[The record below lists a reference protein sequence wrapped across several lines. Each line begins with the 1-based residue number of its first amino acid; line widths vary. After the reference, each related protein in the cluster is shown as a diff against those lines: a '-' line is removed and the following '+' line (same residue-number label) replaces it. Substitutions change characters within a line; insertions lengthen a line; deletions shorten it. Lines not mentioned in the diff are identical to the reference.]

1 MATLLRSIHHIWH
14 KYQGAKQ
21 GRFRP
26 KTGNKNFGL
35 LSQISL
41 PLDCGYSLYF
51 RLKFCMDEKTWLS
64 SQHQYSIT
72 DLRMSLN
79 QCSRTKKTG
88 DCLLC
93 RRRHCEKSAG
103 WRRRRRQ
110 GKWGVCTCLFCLPDC
125 PSPPHISLLL
135 CALVHYFALYRARQ
149 VWSCSW
155 ICNVLEQVHWLT
167 CESQQVQS
175 NCLRGVCTTQGCIVT
190 QFHCLRE
197 LLYLLPG
204 REKRAPP
211 PASLT
216 NDSWLRHSVQLIY
229 AII

>member
-1 MATLLRSIHHIWH
+1 MDE
-14 KYQGAKQ
+14 
-21 GRFRP
+21 
-26 KTGNKNFGL
+26 KNGCPRNTSTQ
-35 LSQISL
+35 SQISECHSM
-41 PLDCGYSLYF
+41 P
-51 RLKFCMDEKTWLS
+51 M
-64 SQHQYSIT
+64 
-72 DLRMSLN
+72 
-79 QCSRTKKTG
+79 KTG

-110 GKWGVCTCLFCLPDC
+110 GKWGLCTCLFCLTRC

-135 CALVHYFALYRARQ
+135 CALAHYFALCRARQ
-149 VWSCSW
+149 DWSCSW
-155 ICNVLEQVHWLT
+155 ICNVLEQVQWLT

-175 NCLRGVCTTQGCIVT
+175 NCLRGVCTTQGCTVT
-190 QFHCLRE
+190 QFYCLRE
-197 LLYLLPG
+197 LIYLLPG

-216 NDSWLRHSVQLIY
+216 NDSWLRHSVQLMY

>member
-1 MATLLRSIHHIWH
+1 MAVLTTPVLNH
-14 KYQGAKQ
+14 
-21 GRFRP
+21 RF
-26 KTGNKNFGL
+26 KNV
-35 LSQISL
+35 
-41 PLDCGYSLYF
+41 
-51 RLKFCMDEKTWLS
+51 T
-64 SQHQYSIT
+64 
-72 DLRMSLN
+72 

-103 WRRRRRQ
+103 WRGRRRQ
-110 GKWGVCTCLFCLPDC
+110 GKWGVCTCLFCLTDC

-155 ICNVLEQVHWLT
+155 ICNVLEQVQWLT

-175 NCLRGVCTTQGCIVT
+175 NCLRGVCTTQGCTVT
-190 QFHCLRE
+190 QFYCLRE

-229 AII
+229 TIMKQSASDHKRRLLSSLIFVWEVDTPTISVCNVHPLVIPLDSCHSSSSQDF